1 MRDTVNRMLLKSMVA
16 IAVSSIV
23 AVVAQATPSASSGD
37 FSASSSRPSSSLPSA
52 EAGRI
57 PASTGDHPQKPSYV
71 PVGVVPAIPRGAVSV
86 GSVPA
91 GQAIRVDI
99 ALKPRNP
106 AALANFVSEVSTPGS
121 PIFHQYL
128 KPGQFRRMFGATPAI
143 VSAVRNE
150 LYHIGLHA
158 GQVTS
163 NDLIVPLLTTVAQ
176 VQAALHTKLVDYRMP
191 SGRIAFSNVSPP
203 LLPDTITPYIEG
215 VIGLSTLV
223 IPKPL
228 RQGSAGGSTLSG
240 PYIGQRVA
248 GGHWQ
253 SGRWPQSA
261 RTAQAAT
268 EFSTQQAG
276 QVRPTLYPQAMATP
290 FKGGIGLQ
298 SQSQSQPQSQPQS
311 QSGSAPKPYST
322 TGPQPCTA
330 ATKTAQSPPQQ
341 QGSATYQPGW
351 TANQIASAYGFTSA
365 YAHGALGTGQTIALF
380 ELGAPY
386 LPSDISAY
394 ESCYGIHTVVNPIA
408 VDGGASGSGV
418 NTEADEDIEIA
429 ASFDPQATI
438 DVYQAP
444 STGTSYVDEFSRI
457 ATDDSAQV
465 VSVSYGWC
473 ESVVTA
479 GANGGMTAEKTVN
492 TIMEQMAA
500 QGQTVMVAAGDTGS
514 ETCLRG
520 EGQAPFFFVSCPQG
534 STFCMASDGN
544 GNTFTFNGT
553 NWSFAGNP
561 SGGTALGVSCPTS
574 TLCMAM
580 DAGGDAYSWNGTS
593 WSAPVPVDPKH
604 MPTDISCPST
614 TFCAAIDTAGNAFT
628 YNGTSWSSAYNIDGS
643 TYLASVSCASSTFC
657 VAVNKGNDAITW
669 DGSSWSA
676 PYAIDYS
683 GEKLT
688 GISCPSSNVCIAVDG
703 FGQSIWYQNG
713 SWGSPIPVITDGGG
727 FTSVDCVSANFCA
740 AVDSMGY
747 AYEYLDG
754 QTGSVDADGTTPLTS
769 VSCASENFC
778 VAVDVNGNAIFDNG
792 SGPSAPQLVDL
803 GNATLNVSALASDPY
818 VTSVGGTTLE
828 SVSSPPQETVWNNG
842 ASTPSGGAGGGGI
855 SSLWSM
861 PAWQQDSGVPGV
873 ISTLSSGTPCGA
885 ASGGYCREVP
895 DVSASANWY
904 QGGYALYFNGTWV
917 MNGGTSAATPTWAS
931 LLALANQVC
940 GTRIGFASPL
950 LYRIAAQHPSAFNN
964 ITSGNNDYA
973 GTNGGLYPAATGSQH
988 YSMAAGLGSPNGSRL
1003 INDICNASTPVPA
1016 PTVTSVT
1023 PSSGSTAGGTV
1034 VTITGTNFTSYSMVD
1049 FGSTP
1054 ATVSVKSSTLLTAVS
1069 PAGSPGIVPVTV
1081 TNSGGA
1087 SKPTG
1092 FVYITPNIPY
1102 TPVTPYRITDTRCAE
1117 NPLPV
1122 GITSTYCSA
1131 LPAANRSIASPPSG
1145 GSITIQVT
1153 GTGSGVNAVPA
1164 SAQSVELNVTAIASS
1179 EASSGYLTVYPA
1191 GTRVPEASSV
1201 NYIPGVAV
1209 PNLVTAA
1216 LGQDGRISIYSS
1228 SSDVNIVVDIE
1239 GYYEPDASAP
1249 NLFNPLPLPV
1259 RLLDTRCSTTPR
1271 PTYCSSENLPTQNGS
1286 LPAPQPSGAIAV
1298 AATGLENVPSSATA
1312 VSAVLTAA
1320 SAQAS
1325 GYLTVW
1331 PDNGSCNSPPAVSN
1345 VNFDQGQSVANAITV
1360 EVGSSGKIC
1369 VYDGS
1374 SVPVNTVIDLNGYYS
1389 LTGDTFT
1396 PSSPVRI
1403 CDTRSASEVGGKI
1416 DVSSGVSGQCANSGQ
1431 SLDPSV
1437 GTSDP
1442 VTVQVGGLAG
1452 IPSTAVAVVANIT
1465 VVSTAGSGFLTAWPT
1480 GSKQPETSNINWTA
1494 GEVVP
1499 NMVTAALSSSGTIS
1513 VYTSAGANIVVDVMG
1528 YYASGT
1534 SGGGG
1539 GGSSNG
1545 TWSAP
1550 AKVDPNDGL
1559 YVSCV
1564 SSSFCVV
1571 VDESGNALTWNG
1583 SSWSTPQAVSTGFYN
1598 VSCVSTNFCVA
1609 DAGSDVYTWN
1619 GSSWSQPQV
1628 VDSSSGGF
1636 IFSISCPSTSFCVAG
1651 DSNGN
1656 VFDWNG
1662 SSWSQPQA
1670 VDPSGG
1676 GIYGVSCP
1684 TTDFCAMVDKNGNA
1698 FIWNGSSWST
1708 PNSLSSSLSGISCA
1722 SATFCV
1728 ATSTQSSLGV
1738 VYTWNGSSWSG
1749 ASTVDPNA
1757 GNYMTVS
1764 CATVSFCAIGDA
1776 NGNVLAWNGSSWST
1790 PQAVDTNGG
1799 GFSSISCTA
1808 PDYCVASDQ
1817 SGGSVVTYG

>member
-1 MRDTVNRMLLKSMVA
+1 MRDTVNRMILKSMVA
-16 IAVSSIV
+16 ITVSSIV
-23 AVVAQATPSASSGD
+23 AIVAQSTPSASSGGS
-37 FSASSSRPSSSLPSA
+37 SASSSPPSLSTSPSA
-52 EAGRI
+52 EAGSL
-57 PASTGDHPQKPSYV
+57 PASTGNHSQKPSYS
-71 PVGVVPAIPRGAVSV
+71 PVGTVPAVPRGAVSI
-86 GSVPA
+86 GPAPA
-91 GQAIRVDI
+91 GQTVRVDI

-106 AALANFVSEVSTPGS
+106 AALATFASEVSTPGS
-121 PIFHQYL
+121 AIFHQYL
-128 KPGQFRRMFGATPAI
+128 KPGQFRRIFGATSAG
-143 VSAVRNE
+143 VRAVRDV
-150 LYHIGLHA
+150 LSRIGVHV
-158 GQVTS
+158 GQTTS
-163 NDLIVPLLTTVAQ
+163 NDLIIPLLTTVARM
-176 VQAALHTKLVDYRMP
+176 QAAFHTKLDEYRLP

-228 RQGSAGGSTLSG
+228 RQGPAAGSALPG
-240 PYIGQRVA
+240 PHMGQHIA
-248 GGHWQ
+248 GNHLPLAQ
-253 SGRWPQSA
+253 LPQSA
-261 RTAQAAT
+261 RTIQAAKGYRM
-268 EFSTQQAG
+268 QQVG
-276 QVRPTLYPQAMATP
+276 QVRPTLYPQAVAAP
-290 FKGGIGLQ
+290 SRSASKSQ
-298 SQSQSQPQSQPQS
+298 SRSQSQPQSQP
-311 QSGSAPKPYST
+311 GTAPEPYST
-322 TGPQPCTA
+322 TGPQPCTD
-330 ATKTAQSPPQQ
+330 ATNTAQSPPQQ

-365 YAHGALGTGQTIALF
+365 YAHGALGAGQTIALF

-394 ESCYGIHTVVNPIA
+394 ESCYGIHTVVNPIS
-408 VDGGASGSGV
+408 VDGGASGKGV

-444 STGTSYVDEFSRI
+444 STTTSYVDEFSRI
-457 ATDDSAQV
+457 ATNDSAQV

-473 ESVVTA
+473 ESAVAA
-479 GANGGMTAEKTVN
+479 GANGGMSAEKTVN

-520 EGQAPFFFVSCPQG
+520 EGQAPLFFVSCPQG

-544 GNTFTFNGT
+544 GNTFTFDGSA
-553 NWSFAGNP
+553 WSFAGNP
-561 SGGTALGVSCPTS
+561 SGGEALGISCPTS
-574 TLCMAM
+574 TRCMAM
-580 DAGGDAYSWNGTS
+580 DAKGNGYSWNGTS
-593 WSAPVPVDPKH
+593 WSAPVPVDPKY

-614 TFCAAIDTAGNAFT
+614 NFCVAIDAGGNAFM
-628 YNGTSWSSAYNIDGS
+628 YDGSSWSSAYNIDPSG
-643 TYLASVSCASSTFC
+643 YLASVSCASSTFC
-657 VAVNKGNDAITW
+657 IAVNKGNDAITW
-669 DGSSWSA
+669 NGSSWST

-688 GISCPSSNVCIAVDG
+688 GISCPSSSVCVAVDG
-703 FGQSIWYQNG
+703 FGQSVWYQNG

-727 FTSVDCVSANFCA
+727 FTSVDCISANFCA

-747 AYEYLDG
+747 AYEYLNG
-754 QTGSVDADGTTPLTS
+754 QTASVDADGTTPLTS
-769 VSCASENFC
+769 VSCASEILC
-778 VAVDVNGNAIFDNG
+778 VAVDVNGNAIVDTG

-842 ASTPSGGAGGGGI
+842 ISTPGGGAGGGGI
-855 SSLWSM
+855 STFWPM
-861 PAWQQDSGVPGV
+861 PTWQQDSGVPGV
-873 ISTLSSGTPCGA
+873 VSALSSGTPCGA
-885 ASGGYCREVP
+885 ASGGYCREIP
-895 DVSASANWY
+895 DVAASANWY

-917 MNGGTSAATPTWAS
+917 MDGGTSAATPTWAS
-931 LLALANQVC
+931 LMALANQIC

-950 LYRIAAQHPSAFNN
+950 LYKIAAQHPSAFNN

-988 YSMAAGLGSPNGSRL
+988 YSMAAGLGSPNGPSL

-1016 PTVTSVT
+1016 PTVASVT

-1034 VTITGTNFTSYSMVD
+1034 VTITGINFTSYSMVY

-1054 ATVSVKSSTLLTAVS
+1054 ATVSAKSSTLLTVVS
-1069 PAGSPGIVPVTV
+1069 PSGSPGIVPITV

-1087 SKPTG
+1087 SKPAG

-1102 TPVTPYRITDTRCAE
+1102 APVTPYRITDTRCAE
-1117 NPLPV
+1117 DPLPA

-1153 GTGSGVNAVPA
+1153 GIGSGVNAVPA

-1179 EASSGYLTVYPA
+1179 DASSGYLTAYPA

-1201 NYIPGVAV
+1201 NYMPGVAV
-1209 PNLVTAA
+1209 PNMVTAA
-1216 LGQDGRISIYSS
+1216 LGQNGKISIYSS

-1239 GYYEPDASAP
+1239 GYYEPDASTP
-1249 NLFNPLPLPV
+1249 DLFNPLSLPE
-1259 RLLDTRCSTTPR
+1259 RLLDTRCSTTSR
-1271 PTYCSSENLPTQNGS
+1271 PTYCSSENLPTQNSS
-1286 LPAPQPSGAIAV
+1286 LAAPQPSRAIAV
-1298 AATGLENVPSSATA
+1298 AVTGLDNVPAGATA
-1312 VSAVLTAA
+1312 ISAVLTAA
-1320 SAQAS
+1320 HAQAS
-1325 GYLTVW
+1325 GYLSVW

-1345 VNFDQGQSVANAITV
+1345 VNFDRGQSVANSITV
-1360 EVGSSGKIC
+1360 KAGSSGKIC
-1369 VYDGS
+1369 VYNGS
-1374 SVPVNTVIDLNGYYS
+1374 SAPVNPVIDLNGYYS

-1403 CDTRSASEVGGKI
+1403 CDTRSASKIGGKT

-1431 SLDPSV
+1431 SLDPFV

-1442 VTVQVGGLAG
+1442 FTVRVAGLAG

-1465 VVSTAGSGFLTAWPT
+1465 VVSTAGAGFLTAWPA

-1513 VYTSAGANIVVDVMG
+1513 VYASAGANIVVDMMG

-1534 SGGGG
+1534 SGGGGGG

-1550 AKVDPNDGL
+1550 ARVDSNDGL

-1571 VDESGNALTWNG
+1571 VDESGNVLTWNG
-1583 SSWSTPQAVSTGFYN
+1583 T
-1598 VSCVSTNFCVA
+1598 
-1609 DAGSDVYTWN
+1609 
-1619 GSSWSQPQV
+1619 
-1628 VDSSSGGF
+1628 
-1636 IFSISCPSTSFCVAG
+1636 
-1651 DSNGN
+1651 
-1656 VFDWNG
+1656 
-1662 SSWSQPQA
+1662 
-1670 VDPSGG
+1670 
-1676 GIYGVSCP
+1676 
-1684 TTDFCAMVDKNGNA
+1684 
-1698 FIWNGSSWST
+1698 
-1708 PNSLSSSLSGISCA
+1708 
-1722 SATFCV
+1722 
-1728 ATSTQSSLGV
+1728 
-1738 VYTWNGSSWSG
+1738 
-1749 ASTVDPNA
+1749 
-1757 GNYMTVS
+1757 
-1764 CATVSFCAIGDA
+1764 
-1776 NGNVLAWNGSSWST
+1776 SWST
-1790 PQAVDTNGG
+1790 PQAVDPNGG
-1799 GFSSISCTA
+1799 GFSSISCAA

-1817 SGGSVVTYG
+1817 NGGSVVTYG